1 MFCTYTQQ
9 FKLKSIQIVPIEK
22 VGHCMPMSNTA
33 FTSELKR
40 FHCNIVEGFDCRFYK
55 PVALCLFLKPAR
67 GILYDPTFKYD
78 YEMCNAHCATKW
90 CFREMEC
97 ILYVLRSRLDVGSPG
112 LLGGPTWAPLAV
124 SHNTHPHKSLWATAE
139 SKLYFGSMF
148 CLVCFGSNDCAAMK
162 SYMIHIWRLI
172 KVAKTTSYNYLITHP
187 HKSLWASAESKTCN
201 V

>member
-1 MFCTYTQQ
+1 
-9 FKLKSIQIVPIEK
+9 
-22 VGHCMPMSNTA
+22 
-33 FTSELKR
+33 
-40 FHCNIVEGFDCRFYK
+40 
-55 PVALCLFLKPAR
+55 
-67 GILYDPTFKYD
+67 
-78 YEMCNAHCATKW
+78 
-90 CFREMEC
+90 MEC

-172 KVAKTTSYNYLITHP
+172 KAAKTTSYNYLITHP
-187 HKSLWASAESKTCN
+187 HKSRWASAKCATCN
-201 V
+201 LVGNHNFNALESNGTEKPSKMHTSKEAIKGKAVMI